1 MHKQDEASASNGFSD
16 AYERIRRAILS
27 GELPPNSRMSQVKM
41 AGRFGLSRTPV
52 REALRMI
59 QRDGLITAELGRQVV
74 IASTSVADLDELYAL
89 RINLDTTTAR
99 MTVPLLSDQDL
110 TELRQCLSTMDAHE
124 DLGSSEQFDKAHQL
138 FQLIIIRAAGAR
150 HIIHSTLLNEHAERY
165 RRLYLSQPA
174 SWEQGRSEHHEILA
188 ACEARNGDLV
198 ARLLAEHFVKI
209 ALTLVAQIDST
220 FEPWLVRAAIRSAL
234 QFPVKS
240 ADANPSKTR
249 RTKRQDNNGD
259 LS

>member
-1 MHKQDEASASNGFSD
+1 MLSEDKATNGFSD

-27 GELPPNSRMSQVKM
+27 GELAPNSRVSQVKI
-41 AGRFGLSRTPV
+41 ATDFGLSRTPV

-59 QRDGLITAELGRQVV
+59 QREGLITAELGRQVV

-99 MTVPLLSDQDL
+99 MTVPLLGDQDL
-110 TELRQCLSTMDAHE
+110 TELRQCLDTMDANA
-124 DLGSSEQFDKAHQL
+124 DLDSFEQFDAAHQQ
-138 FQLIIIRAAGAR
+138 FHLIIIRAAGAR
-150 HIIHSTLLNEHAERY
+150 HINHSTLLNEHAERY

-174 SWEQGRSEHHEILA
+174 SWEQGRSEHQQILA
-188 ACEARNGDLV
+188 ACEARDGDLV
-198 ARLLAEHFVKI
+198 ARLLAEHFAKI

-220 FEPWLVRAAIRSAL
+220 FEPWLVRAAIRNAL

-240 ADANPSKTR
+240 ADPAPPPGRSTR
-249 RTKRQDNNGD
+249 HPKDNGEI
-259 LS
+259 